1 MVAKPRANVY
11 LWTGDGWGKTTSALG
26 VALRAVGHDKK
37 VTIIQFMKGR
47 GDAIGEFKVRHL
59 LEPWYEI
66 HQFGARRFVDLKAP
80 SINDKHLAAEALSFA
95 LVAAKKKPFLL
106 ILDEVNIALAFGLIK
121 IDDLFDLLDRV
132 PRSTTIYLTGR
143 YAPPELIKRAD
154 YVTEVMAIKR
164 PKGKMKAKKGI
175 DY

>member
-1 MVAKPRANVY
+1 MSKKRALVY

-26 VALRAVGHDKK
+26 VALRAIGHDKK
-37 VTIIQFMKGR
+37 VTIVQFMKGR
-47 GDAIGEFKVRHL
+47 QDTVGEFKVRHL

-66 HQFGARRFVDLKAP
+66 HQFGTRNFVDLKNP
-80 SINDKHLAAEALSFA
+80 SKKDRHLAAEALSFA

-106 ILDEVNIALAFGLIK
+106 ILDEVNIALACGLIK
-121 IDDLFDLLDRV
+121 IGDLFNLLDNV
-132 PRSTTIYLTGR
+132 PGSTTVYLTGR

-154 YVTEVMAIKR
+154 YVTEIMAIKR
-164 PKGKMKAKKGI
+164 PKGRLKAKKGI